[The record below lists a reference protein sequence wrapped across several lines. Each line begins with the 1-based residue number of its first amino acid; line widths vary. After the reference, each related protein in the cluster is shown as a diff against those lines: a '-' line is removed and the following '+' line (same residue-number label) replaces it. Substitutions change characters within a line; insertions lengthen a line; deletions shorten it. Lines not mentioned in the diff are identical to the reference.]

1 MTMVRARSLAD
12 FFCFFFFPPGFSRQS
27 KTFAQEV
34 RAIVPLPKGT
44 EVFYS
49 YNLGLLD
56 RAGRRK
62 SLDRYQFVC
71 NCELCALPD
80 DFSNALDSK
89 INQSFD
95 TALYLSRFYKGEED
109 DPFRAIQTTAFLM
122 STIIRE
128 RLFFT
133 YAHFFIP
140 LQLFTVMGRPDLLQ
154 EVGKAVFRLFRRH
167 LGSNGVGDGNASV
180 EEVSLYIEDALS
192 RFTPEAF
199 SPTNRDRRLEALLE
213 KTASNIVSDIQSLP

>member
-1 MTMVRARSLAD
+1 
-12 FFCFFFFPPGFSRQS
+12 
-27 KTFAQEV
+27 V

-44 EVFYS
+44 ELFYS

-62 SLDRYQFVC
+62 SLEHRHEFVC
-71 NCELCALPD
+71 HCELCALPD
-80 DFSNALDSK
+80 DLSNALDAK
-89 INQSFD
+89 INQAFD
-95 TALYLSRFYKGEED
+95 TALYLSRFYKGEG

-140 LQLFTVMGRPDLLQ
+140 LQLFTAMGRPDLLQ
-154 EVGKAVFRLFRRH
+154 EVGKTIFRLFRRH

-199 SPTNRDRRLEALLE
+199 SRTNRDRRLEALLE
-213 KTASNIVSDIQSLP
+213 KAASDIVSDIQSLP